1 MGGKSN
7 DFERFSPGAARLL
20 NDEALL
26 SFLTIPSTAGEVGDT
41 ANVSRASIQKVSQ
54 NTKASID
61 RVKAAYQQKCQ
72 KCTFKRGR
80 LLGFLHIR

>member
-54 NTKASID
+54 NTKASFD
-61 RVKAAYQQKCQ
+61 RVKPAYVSTKMY
-72 KCTFKRGR
+72 F
-80 LLGFLHIR
+80 

>member
-41 ANVSRASIQKVSQ
+41 ANVSRASSQKVSQ
-54 NTKASID
+54 NTKASFD
-61 RVKAAYQQKCQ
+61 RGRAAYKL
-72 KCTFKRGR
+72 KCTFKREG
-80 LLGFLHIR
+80 LLGLLHIR

>member
-41 ANVSRASIQKVSQ
+41 ANVSRASSQKVSQ
-54 NTKASID
+54 NTKAS
-61 RVKAAYQQKCQ
+61 
-72 KCTFKRGR
+72 F
-80 LLGFLHIR
+80 